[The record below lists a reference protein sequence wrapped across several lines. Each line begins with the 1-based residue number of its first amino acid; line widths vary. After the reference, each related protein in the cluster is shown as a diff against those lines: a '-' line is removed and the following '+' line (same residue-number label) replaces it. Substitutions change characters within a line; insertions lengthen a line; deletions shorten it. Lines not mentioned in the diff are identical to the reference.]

1 KSVVIYEILDSGAA
15 SREPSLRE
23 GDRILSVDDRD
34 LTVLTHDEAK
44 AALRQCGRT
53 VRLTVQH
60 GRGPIAEAELYD
72 FGHRVWAKS
81 RAGASASALSVERAT
96 KAFSCPIFIRGG
108 AAEGD
113 GRLQPGDRLL
123 EADGCNVR
131 LLPHVEVATRLK
143 AAQGRIS
150 MLVGRLKHVSA
161 ASRAKR
167 RPGF

>member
-53 VRLTVQH
+53 VRLTVQR
-60 GRGPIAEAELYD
+60 GRGPMPEAELYD
-72 FGHRVWAKS
+72 FEVIELGKKPS
-81 RAGASASALSVERAT
+81 RGFG
-96 KAFSCPIFIRGG
+96 FSIVGRTRDEGVLVSDIIRGG

-123 EADGCNVR
+123 ELNGCNVR

-150 MLVGRLKHVSA
+150 MLVGRLKHVGA